1 MAKGPEKNTKNKALH
16 TKLLNRKKAKL
27 REEKEAQAKRL
38 KALTAKMNEK
48 KNGEDLDLNKN
59 KSQNKTQMEEFGR
72 IIVSETAMKSENPQ
86 DVIHSNIS
94 VINLMREEGVD
105 DEFIHEDALTSY
117 YLDYYYSQYTEG
129 NFSQF
134 VYNSGWNKE
143 LNELIEEGLA
153 LIGAEKHLELFL
165 EQSKKVKLIS
175 NIKLGKFLK
184 AKLEGVNPIRDSLN
198 NDTFFELEENLAE
211 LNANFLKNH
220 PDFEVLSVDEMFAD
234 LEEYVGHEIK
244 RA

>member
-1 MAKGPEKNTKNKALH
+1 
-16 TKLLNRKKAKL
+16 
-27 REEKEAQAKRL
+27 
-38 KALTAKMNEK
+38 
-48 KNGEDLDLNKN
+48 
-59 KSQNKTQMEEFGR
+59 MEEFGR

-184 AKLEGVNPIRDSLN
+184 AKLEGVNPVRDSLN
-198 NDTFFELEENLAE
+198 NDTFFELEENLAQ

-234 LEEYVGHEIK
+234 LEEFVGHEIK